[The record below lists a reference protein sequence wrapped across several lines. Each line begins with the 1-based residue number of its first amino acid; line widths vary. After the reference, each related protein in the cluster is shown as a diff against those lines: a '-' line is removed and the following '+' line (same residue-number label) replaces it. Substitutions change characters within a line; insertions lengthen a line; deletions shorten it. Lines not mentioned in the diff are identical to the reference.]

1 MSSRHQR
8 ADKRP
13 FKETQVFGWDAE
25 PHDERPS
32 EFVPSTGYSSLSG
45 YYSMPETRG
54 GPARRSGGG
63 FKWILIAGAVF
74 VALGTTALLGFL
86 HLIRG

>member
-1 MSSRHQR
+1 MSRHQR
-8 ADKRP
+8 ADRRP

-32 EFVPSTGYSSLSG
+32 EFVPSTGYSALSG
-45 YYSMPETRG
+45 YYAMPDTHAR
-54 GPARRSGGG
+54 PTRRSGS

-74 VALGTTALLGFL
+74 IALGTAALLGFL
-86 HLIRG
+86 HMVRA